1 MSTLL
6 VHTDTDSDM
15 KLLKRVLDSS
25 HFLELLQIYTD
36 EAYSNSGDVNLEF
49 GSEGKY
55 DALHFY
61 VSRKLTEEDL

>member
-1 MSTLL
+1 
-6 VHTDTDSDM
+6 M
-15 KLLKRVLDSS
+15 KLIKRVLDSS